1 MSRILVVTSSAPFV
15 RGGHMVIAE
24 ETVGALRR
32 AGHEAEIF
40 QTPTNRFGR
49 QFDAYEATRLTD
61 VSEGADGRAIDQIIT
76 MRYPAYALRHPRH
89 VVWLTHTMREYYDL
103 WDHVMRGFG
112 RKGRLKESLRR
123 FFVHRLDRRL
133 LTQNVSKLY
142 TISQT
147 VTDRLQHF
155 IGVPSVALHPPAPAR
170 DYRCEAYEPYV
181 FAVSRLHPLK
191 RMDLLIEAMAVMKD
205 RSLKAVIAGEGEDES
220 RLRSLIREKGLEGR
234 VELAGSLSEDAKL
247 DHLARCRAVYFAP
260 RNEDYGFVT
269 LEAMSSGKAVLTA
282 TDSGGPTE
290 QVEDGATG
298 WILKPDAASFATR
311 LDEIAG
317 DAALAE
323 RMGGQ
328 GLAYAALHTWDKVA
342 PQLVHTEPPSGLG
355 ARSLPLGSAKPGLG
369 PQESIFRSGSSV
381 L

>member
-24 ETVGALRR
+24 ETVEALRR

-40 QTPTNRFGR
+40 ETPTNRFGR

-103 WDHVMRGFG
+103 WDSVIAGFG
-112 RKGRLKESLRR
+112 RKGRLKETVRR
-123 FFVHRLDRRL
+123 FFIHRLDRRL
-133 LTQNVSKLY
+133 LTRNVNKLF
-142 TISQT
+142 TISKT
-147 VTDRLQHF
+147 VTDRLNHF
-155 IGVPSVALHPPAPAR
+155 IGVPSEVLHPPAPAR
-170 DYRCEAYEPYV
+170 DYRCDAYDPYI
-181 FAVSRLHPLK
+181 FAVSRLHRLK
-191 RMDLLIEAMAVMKD
+191 RMDLLIESMAAMKD
-205 RSLKAVIAGEGEDES
+205 PSLRAVIAGEGDDEA
-220 RLRSLIREKGLEGR
+220 RLRGLIRDRGLEGR
-234 VELAGSLSEDAKL
+234 VDLVGPLSEQAKL
-247 DHLARCRAVYFAP
+247 DFYARCRAVYFAP

-290 QVEDGATG
+290 QVEHEATG
-298 WILKPDAASFATR
+298 FILQPEAAAFATR

-323 RMGGQ
+323 RMGQ
-328 GLAYAALHTWDKVA
+328 KGLAYAAGHTWDSVVKR
-342 PQLVHTEPPSGLG
+342 LVL
-355 ARSLPLGSAKPGLG
+355 A
-369 PQESIFRSGSSV
+369 
-381 L
+381 